1 MKLSKS
7 KLSKLHNKKAQ
18 TRKQRL
24 VKKKQKERQRGGKKP
39 KSILKTKRKYSRPF
53 NLRYKTLRN
62 IQKRKRDRKH
72 NNPRK
77 IRFLLKGGQEDQT
90 TKTNTGIELTPF
102 KKEKERVP
110 ERKSENVNSQSKA
123 LSISPENLARPILS
137 HRQKTSKKKVND
149 ETKDDADV
157 ETKDDAGDETKD
169 DAGDETKDDADVET
183 KEAKR
188 KAEEEAKRK
197 AKEEAEQKAKE
208 AARLKAKESSIDEPD
223 CGPGTEK
230 GKVICEKIKGCH
242 YTEDDECLPLSHQ
255 IAIDE
260 NKKKQAAPA
269 PPVAAPPA
277 YKQAIS
283 TTPSTEPVRTT
294 MSTDENDDYKI
305 ITVKVYYPKKALTN
319 VISDSGNSAAQT
331 LNVLTNHK

>member
-72 NNPRK
+72 NKPRK

-90 TKTNTGIELTPF
+90 TKTNTGIELTPN
-102 KKEKERVP
+102 KEKNETVP
-110 ERKSENVNSQSKA
+110 ERKSNVKQ
-123 LSISPENLARPILS
+123 LSMN
-137 HRQKTSKKKVND
+137 KKKSSTPPNRKNNE
-149 ETKDDADV
+149 ETK
-157 ETKDDAGDETKD
+157 EGDETKHD
-169 DAGDETKDDADVET
+169 DGPVLERLE
-183 KEAKR
+183 
-188 KAEEEAKRK
+188 
-197 AKEEAEQKAKE
+197 
-208 AARLKAKESSIDEPD
+208 RLKRFQSLQNKQISKQTSTQEIKRRKPQDNIQLNNDRTKPKEIP
-223 CGPGTEK
+223 
-230 GKVICEKIKGCH
+230 KV
-242 YTEDDECLPLSHQ
+242 
-255 IAIDE
+255 
-260 NKKKQAAPA
+260 A
-269 PPVAAPPA
+269 PPS
-277 YKQAIS
+277 YEQAIS

>member
-72 NNPRK
+72 NKPRK

-90 TKTNTGIELTPF
+90 TKTGIELTPL

-123 LSISPENLARPILS
+123 LSMTKEDLAIPVLS
-137 HRQKTSKKKVND
+137 HHRQETSKKKVKDVLKRINKD
-149 ETKDDADV
+149 DKQTSKHRTKSKEEVAPPSYKQATSTTHSTDPVDEETKYDIDEETKDDDGQK
-157 ETKDDAGDETKD
+157 TIQQNDELGRLKRFQLLRN
-169 DAGDETKDDADVET
+169 KQT
-183 KEAKR
+183 KEVTQVAVTPKEVAV
-188 KAEEEAKRK
+188 KPKEEEGP
-197 AKEEAEQKAKE
+197 KE
-208 AARLKAKESSIDEPD
+208 
-223 CGPGTEK
+223 
-230 GKVICEKIKGCH
+230 
-242 YTEDDECLPLSHQ
+242 
-255 IAIDE
+255 
-260 NKKKQAAPA
+260 
-269 PPVAAPPA
+269 VA
-277 YKQAIS
+277 S
-283 TTPSTEPVRTT
+283 TTPTEPVRTT

-319 VISDSGNSAAQT
+319 VISDSGNSTAQT
-331 LNVLTNHK
+331 LNVLTSK